1 MSFASVPLLA
11 MILSAIGTVCKA
23 IWDIAAKAASRSAF
37 YIGVIVPTILRWFL
51 TARGFTFA
59 LTVFLGL
66 QVAAVM
72 RIVFR
77 LTQAALAPS
86 ASLAFFNAHFKWA
99 YWLMWAGPFNLRH
112 LYQHTI
118 PDILG
123 VWVSIVGIK
132 YLFRKVAWIKFL
144 VTKNFGGG
152 GSV

>member
-1 MSFASVPLLA
+1 MSVASIPFLVT
-11 MILSAIGTVCKA
+11 IISAIGSVLKA

-59 LTVFLGL
+59 LCVFLGV
-66 QVAAVM
+66 QTAAVL
-72 RIVFR
+72 RIAFR
-77 LTQAALAPS
+77 LTQDVLHHS
-86 ASLAFFNAHFKWA
+86 GSFAFFNAHFKWA
-99 YWLMWAGPFNLRH
+99 YWMMWEGPFNLKH
-112 LYQHTI
+112 LYQSTI

-132 YLFRKVAWIKFL
+132 YLFRKVAWIRFL